1 MIHFVFI
8 LFGLGIL
15 VAIGL
20 TILYMITSF
29 YNNVNNTDTPMFLI
43 ISFVIGVLI
52 MIWLI
57 IFAFIF
63 ESLCISFG
71 AIQDL
76 ATSVLA

>member
-15 VAIGL
+15 VAIGV

-29 YNNVNNTDTPMFLI
+29 YSNVNNTDTSMFLI
-43 ISFVIGVLI
+43 ISFIIGVLI

-57 IFAFIF
+57 IFAFTF

-76 ATSVLA
+76 AASVLA

>member
-15 VAIGL
+15 VAIGV

-29 YNNVNNTDTPMFLI
+29 YNDVNNIDTSIFLL

-52 MIWLI
+52 MIWLM

-63 ESLCISFG
+63 ESLCVSFG

-76 ATSVLA
+76 AISVLP

>member
-15 VAIGL
+15 VAIGV

-29 YNNVNNTDTPMFLI
+29 YSNVNNTNTPMFLI
-43 ISFVIGVLI
+43 INFVIGVLI

-63 ESLCISFG
+63 ESLCILFG

-76 ATSVLA
+76 AASVLA

>member
-15 VAIGL
+15 VAIGV

-29 YNNVNNTDTPMFLI
+29 YSNVNNTDTPMFLI

-63 ESLCISFG
+63 
-71 AIQDL
+71 
-76 ATSVLA
+76 

>member
-15 VAIGL
+15 VAIGV

-52 MIWLI
+52 IMWLI

-71 AIQDL
+71 TIQDL
-76 ATSVLA
+76 AASVLA

>member
-15 VAIGL
+15 AAIGV

-76 ATSVLA
+76 AASVLA

>member
-1 MIHFVFI
+1 MMHFVFI

-15 VAIGL
+15 VAIGV

-29 YNNVNNTDTPMFLI
+29 YSNVNNTDTSMFLI

-76 ATSVLA
+76 TASVLA

>member
-15 VAIGL
+15 VAIGV

-52 MIWLI
+52 IIWLI

-76 ATSVLA
+76 AASVLA

>member
-15 VAIGL
+15 VAIGV

-29 YNNVNNTDTPMFLI
+29 YSNVNNTDTPMFLI

-63 ESLCISFG
+63 ESLCVAFG
-71 AIQDL
+71 AIQDV
-76 ATSVLA
+76 ATMLFA

>member
-1 MIHFVFI
+1 MIHFIFI
-8 LFGLGIL
+8 LFGLGVL
-15 VAIGL
+15 VAIGV

-29 YNNVNNTDTPMFLI
+29 YSNINNTDTPRFLI

-76 ATSVLA
+76 AASVLA

>member
-1 MIHFVFI
+1 MIHFFFI

-15 VAIGL
+15 VAIGV

-29 YNNVNNTDTPMFLI
+29 YSNINNTDTSMFLI

-76 ATSVLA
+76 AASVLA

>member
-15 VAIGL
+15 VAIGV

-76 ATSVLA
+76 ASSVLA

>member
-15 VAIGL
+15 VAIGVI
-20 TILYMITSF
+20 ILYMITSF
-29 YNNVNNTDTPMFLI
+29 YSNVNNTNTPMFLI

-63 ESLCISFG
+63 ESLCISFR

-76 ATSVLA
+76 AASVLA

>member
-1 MIHFVFI
+1 MIHFILI
-8 LFGLGIL
+8 LFGLGTL
-15 VAIGL
+15 VAIGVI
-20 TILYMITSF
+20 ILYMITSF
-29 YNNVNNTDTPMFLI
+29 YSNVNNTDTPMFLI

-76 ATSVLA
+76 AASVLA

>member
-15 VAIGL
+15 VAIGV

-29 YNNVNNTDTPMFLI
+29 YSNVNNTDTPMFLI

-71 AIQDL
+71 AIRDL
-76 ATSVLA
+76 AASVLA

>member
-15 VAIGL
+15 VAIGV

-29 YNNVNNTDTPMFLI
+29 YSNVNNTDAPMFLI

-63 ESLCISFG
+63 ESLCISFI

-76 ATSVLA
+76 VASVLA

>member
-15 VAIGL
+15 VAIGV

-29 YNNVNNTDTPMFLI
+29 YSNVNNTDTPMFLI

-63 ESLCISFG
+63 EFLCISFG

-76 ATSVLA
+76 AVSILA

>member
-15 VAIGL
+15 VAIGV

-63 ESLCISFG
+63 ESLCISFE

-76 ATSVLA
+76 AASVLA

>member
-15 VAIGL
+15 VAIGV

-29 YNNVNNTDTPMFLI
+29 YNNVNNTYTPMFLI

-76 ATSVLA
+76 AASVLA

>member
-15 VAIGL
+15 VAIGV

-29 YNNVNNTDTPMFLI
+29 YSNVNNTNIPMFLI

-76 ATSVLA
+76 AASVLA

>member
-15 VAIGL
+15 VAIGV

-76 ATSVLA
+76 TASVLA